1 MILKNLHAEPFLS
14 IITPVYNGEST
25 ILKTIESI
33 RKQKFSDF
41 EYIIIDSNS
50 NDNTSNIINNN
61 IDIIDRYVCEKD
73 SGIYDAMNKG
83 IALAR
88 GKYIGIINS
97 DDQYN
102 INAFENVYKAFV
114 EGDGETIFF
123 SDLVL
128 AYKSE
133 KVFLKADNS
142 ISSIGLGIS
151 QISHPT
157 MFVPRSIYLKFGAF
171 NLNFDNY
178 GADRELVLRFKRK
191 KIKFFKV
198 DYKLSTFNFG
208 GSTSKYNLK
217 NIIKQIY
224 QEFYL
229 QKSYFSFSMAI
240 KTSLKFSLRLLR
252 NLFFSMILPNKLF
265 LKLRLNKLGLKM

>member
-1 MILKNLHAEPFLS
+1 MKIS
-14 IITPVYNGEST
+14 VITVCFNSG
-25 ILKTIESI
+25 KTIEDCLQSVV
-33 RKQKFSDF
+33 KQRFDNV
-41 EYIIIDSNS
+41 EHIIIDGGST
-50 NDNTSNIINNN
+50 DNTHSILNQYKSDLSHLVIEE
-61 IDIIDRYVCEKD
+61 DD
-73 SGIYDAMNKG
+73 GIFDAMNKG